1 MNQTPFAYSR
11 NHTGSLAASK
21 TLTAVFMRGVYQ
33 WMCLGLLATAGMT
46 WFTLNSQ
53 AMLNL
58 LVTPEGGL
66 SMLYWGAVIAE
77 VGLVLVLSVRIAKL
91 SAFSASA
98 MFLTYSL
105 LNGVT
110 LSLLVAM
117 YTQASVMRTFLVCA
131 GMFGAMS
138 VYGMVTKRDLTGM
151 GNFLIMGL
159 IGILL
164 ASVVNI
170 FLVSTTMHYVISYL
184 GVLIFTGLTAYDTQK
199 LKEMGATM
207 PLDDATAV
215 RRGTILG
222 ALTLYLDFINLFIM
236 LLRIM
241 GDRR

>member
-1 MNQTPFAYSR
+1 
-11 NHTGSLAASK
+11 
-21 TLTAVFMRGVYQ
+21 MRGVYQ
-33 WMCLGLLATAGMT
+33 WMCLGLLATAAMT
-46 WFTLNSQ
+46 WFTLSSE
-53 AMLNL
+53 AVLSL
-58 LVTPEGGL
+58 LITPQGGL

-77 VGLVLVLSVRIAKL
+77 LVLVVVLSARIGKL
-91 SAFSASA
+91 SAASASL
-98 MFLTYSL
+98 MFLAYSL

-110 LSLLVAM
+110 LSLIVAM
-117 YTQASVMRTFLVCA
+117 YTQASVLRTFLVCA

-138 VYGMVTKRDLTGM
+138 VYGMVTKKDLTGM
-151 GNFLIMGL
+151 GSFLIMGL
-159 IGILL
+159 IGIIL

-170 FLVSTTMHYVISYL
+170 FLQSTTMHFVISYL

-199 LKEMGATM
+199 LKEMGSVM

-236 LLRIM
+236 LLRVM